1 MSHAENRRRA
11 SLTENDTRQNVTL
24 NGVTP
29 NPEGRN
35 STAPAASEPSPA
47 VAEARVTAS
56 APQAAEPLLDNAM
69 LNDAMPGASPRF
81 AAPDFAGNDFAGN
94 DDFDSEPDDNGAL
107 TLEAIDHAIA
117 AHGRWN
123 IRLRCAIETGRTVF
137 TPETTQAEKCP
148 MGALLS
154 PTSVRHQTIREIH
167 DDFHREVGRIL
178 TLAVR
183 GRREEAR
190 AELEINPDFAMV
202 SAAFTGQL
210 KSLAREITLAESPE
224 LLDSYR

>member
-1 MSHAENRRRA
+1 MSRAQIRRRA
-11 SLTENDTRQNVTL
+11 SDQPIPPNDFRS
-24 NGVTP
+24 P
-29 NPEGRN
+29 DPET
-35 STAPAASEPSPA
+35 SVAAPPVQF
-47 VAEARVTAS
+47 VAEAVIDESVSPESVFTESVS
-56 APQAAEPLLDNAM
+56 A
-69 LNDAMPGASPRF
+69 
-81 AAPDFAGNDFAGN
+81 AAPDFAAAS
-94 DDFDSEPDDNGAL
+94 DFDSDSAADDNADDNGAF
-107 TLEAIDHAIA
+107 TLEAIEKAID
-117 AHGRWN
+117 AHNRWS

-137 TPETTQAEKCP
+137 TPETTHADRCP

-154 PTSVRHQTIREIH
+154 PHSVRHQTIREIH

-183 GRREEAR
+183 GRRAEAR
-190 AELEINPDFAMV
+190 EELETNPDFAMV

>member
-11 SLTENDTRQNVTL
+11 SLTENDTRQNATL

-29 NPEGRN
+29 NPEERN

-81 AAPDFAGNDFAGN
+81 AAPDLAGN
-94 DDFDSEPDDNGAL
+94 DDFDSQPDDNGAL

-183 GRREEAR
+183 GRREEAL